1 MSSTFDI
8 NSTAMIEA
16 RKSSPDWHGSQV
28 LTGLV
33 AFGSHMFQ
41 GERDAERISAMS
53 PERKAKAVE
62 LMQRWSELHRDVLAL
77 NQEIND
83 ELQEGIE

>member
-16 RKSSPDWHGSQV
+16 RKSSPDWHGGQV

-33 AFGSHMFQ
+33 GFGSHMCQ
-41 GERDAERISAMS
+41 GERDAERIRAMS
-53 PERKAKAVE
+53 PERKAKAID
-62 LMQRWSELHRDVLAL
+62 LINRWSEVREEVMAL

>member
-16 RKSSPDWHGSQV
+16 RKSSPDWHGSQM

-33 AFGSHMFQ
+33 AFGSHMFT
-41 GERDAERISAMS
+41 GERDAERIRAMS
-53 PERKAKAVE
+53 PERKAKAIE
-62 LMQRWSELHRDVLAL
+62 LINRWSALREEVMAL

>member
-33 AFGSHMFQ
+33 AFGSHMFT
-41 GERDAERISAMS
+41 GERDAERIRAMS
-53 PERKAKAVE
+53 PERKAKAIE
-62 LMQRWSELHRDVLAL
+62 LINRWSALREEVMAL

>member
-33 AFGSHMFQ
+33 AFGSHMFT
-41 GERDAERISAMS
+41 GERDAERIRAMS
-53 PERKAKAVE
+53 PERKAKAIE
-62 LMQRWSELHRDVLAL
+62 LINRWSALREEVMAL

-83 ELQEGIE
+83 ELQEGIK

>member
-28 LTGLV
+28 VLSLV
-33 AFGSHMFQ
+33 ALGSQMFQ
-41 GERDAERISAMS
+41 GERDAERINAMS

-62 LMQRWSELHRDVLAL
+62 LIQRWSELHRDVLAL

>member
-33 AFGSHMFQ
+33 AFGSHMFT
-41 GERDAERISAMS
+41 GERDAERIRAMS
-53 PERKAKAVE
+53 PERKAKAIE
-62 LMQRWSELHRDVLAL
+62 LINRWSALREEVMAL

-83 ELQEGIE
+83 ELQEGID